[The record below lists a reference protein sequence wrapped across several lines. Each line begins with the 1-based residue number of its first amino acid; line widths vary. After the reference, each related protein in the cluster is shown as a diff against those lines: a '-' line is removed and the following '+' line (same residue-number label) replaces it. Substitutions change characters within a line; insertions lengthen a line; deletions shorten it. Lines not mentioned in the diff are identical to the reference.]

1 MRVRK
6 VSSILFI
13 GALLGCG
20 CNTRISD
27 SGAEIRIMSYN
38 VHHCKGG
45 DLRVDYERVANVI
58 KRENPDFVGLQE
70 LDCKTKRT
78 AGVDQAETLGALTG
92 MYATYAMAIPLQGG
106 SYGVSLLSR
115 EKPLS
120 VIRKPLPGAEARV
133 LLLCEFADYWVGTTH
148 LALQEENRIKSAQII
163 RNVIAEC
170 KGNKP
175 IFMTGDWNAR
185 PNSQTLAEF
194 RKFMKILS
202 AERGRTYSGF
212 KTHPPESE
220 CCIDYIA
227 VDESFA
233 SMFSQRKTYIVPDIV
248 TSDHNPVV
256 TVLKCRSAGILD
268 N

>member
-6 VSSILFI
+6 VSAIVFI

-20 CNTRISD
+20 CGTRISD
-27 SGAEIRIMSYN
+27 SGVEISIMSYN
-38 VHHCKGG
+38 VHHCEGA
-45 DLRVDYERVANVI
+45 DLKVDYERVASVI

-70 LDCKTKRT
+70 LDCKAKRT
-78 AGVDQAETLGALTG
+78 AGVDQAETLGALTR

-120 VIRKPLPGAEARV
+120 VIRKPLPGEEARV
-133 LLLCEFADYWVGTTH
+133 LLLCEFADCWVGTTH
-148 LALQEENRIKSAQII
+148 LALQEENQIKSAQII

-175 IFMTGDWNAR
+175 VFMTGDWNAR

-194 RKFMKILS
+194 RGFMKILS
-202 AERGRTYSGF
+202 AEKGRTFFGF
-212 KTHPPESE
+212 KSHAPESE
-220 CCIDYIA
+220 FCIDYIA
-227 VDESFA
+227 VDKRSAKKFQVRE
-233 SMFSQRKTYIVPDIV
+233 TYVVPDIV
-248 TSDHNPVV
+248 TSDHCPVMAV
-256 TVLKCRSAGILD
+256 IEKTGK
-268 N
+268 

>member
-1 MRVRK
+1 MNLKKAVA
-6 VSSILFI
+6 VLAVSILI
-13 GALLGCG
+13 CCG
-20 CNTRISD
+20 CDTRISD
-27 SGAEIRIMSYN
+27 SGVEISIMSYN
-38 VHHCKGG
+38 VHHCEGG
-45 DLRVDYERVANVI
+45 DLKVDYERVASVI

-70 LDCKTKRT
+70 LDCKAKRT

-133 LLLCEFADYWVGTTH
+133 LLLCEFADCWVGTTH
-148 LALQEENRIKSAQII
+148 LALQEENQIKSAQII

-175 IFMTGDWNAR
+175 VFMTGDWNAR

-202 AERGRTYSGF
+202 AERGRTYSSF
-212 KTHPPESE
+212 KTHAPESE

-233 SMFSQRKTYIVPDIV
+233 SKFSQRRTYVVPDIV
-248 TSDHNPVV
+248 TSDHSPVV
-256 TVLKCRSAGILD
+256 TVLKKISK
-268 N
+268 

>member
-1 MRVRK
+1 MRKFSAIV
-6 VSSILFI
+6 VI

-20 CNTRISD
+20 CDTRIPD
-27 SGAEIRIMSYN
+27 SGGEIRIMSYN
-38 VHHCKGG
+38 VHHCEGG
-45 DLRVDYERVANVI
+45 DLKVDYERVASVI

-70 LDCKTKRT
+70 LDCKAKRT
-78 AGVDQAETLGALTG
+78 AGVDQAEALGALTG

-120 VIRKPLPGAEARV
+120 VIRKPLPGEEARV
-133 LLLCEFADYWVGTTH
+133 LLLCEFADCWVGTTH
-148 LALQEENRIKSAQII
+148 LALQEENQIKSAQII

-175 IFMTGDWNAR
+175 VFMTGDWNAR

-202 AERGRTYSGF
+202 TERARTYSGF
-212 KTHPPESE
+212 KTHTPESE

-233 SMFSQRKTYIVPDIV
+233 SMFSRRQTYVVPDIV
-248 TSDHNPVV
+248 TSDHSPVV
-256 TVLKCRSAGILD
+256 TVLKNISK
-268 N
+268 